1 MNTNSCSVRFPLCNS
16 TSSFIKMEWLEQ
28 LGKTHFLSR
37 CQNGQISREE
47 LESFIQ
53 QHQIYSRW
61 FTRFIAA
68 LLANID
74 DDEHR
79 LALTHNLFDEMGLG
93 DAGSLPHSKLY
104 RNMMESMGLAPCT
117 TPLPTTQRLVDTMF
131 ECCKSPN
138 YMVALGAMCLGAE
151 GIVPFLYQRI
161 VDGFL
166 AIGESMDKLRFFT
179 LHIECDDGHA
189 DTMNEIIAWQLQES
203 PSTLLD
209 LNYGAEKMIQARIA
223 FFEGINANYANQTNY
238 SA

>member
-1 MNTNSCSVRFPLCNS
+1 MKTYLQSDSFPRCISILPYV
-16 TSSFIKMEWLEQ
+16 KLEWLDR
-28 LGKTHFLSR
+28 LGNTVFLTR
-37 CQNGQISREE
+37 CQNGQICRDE
-47 LESFIQ
+47 LHSFIQ
-53 QHQIYSRW
+53 QHQVYSRC
-61 FTRFIAA
+61 FTRFLAA
-68 LLANID
+68 LLSNIE

-117 TPLPTTQRLVDTMF
+117 NPLPSTQHLVDTMF

-166 AIGESMDKLRFFT
+166 TIGESLDKLEFFT
-179 LHIECDDGHA
+179 LHIDCDDGHA
-189 DTMNEIIAWQLQES
+189 ETMNEIIAWQLQKS
-203 PSTLLD
+203 PSALID
-209 LNYGAEKMIQARIA
+209 LNYGAEKMIQARMG
-223 FFEGINANYANQTNY
+223 FFDGITAYFANPTHHA
-238 SA
+238 A